1 MKINFNNNIKGD
13 KFFVNKVVVFIV
25 EGGTD
30 KRALENIFKKIYKY
44 KQIHFEFTHGD
55 ITSDENINKSNIEIE
70 IYKHVNSYLKDKK
83 LKLTDIWQIVQIFDM
98 DGTYIEDSCVVQGT
112 SEQFIYSTKSISCK
126 NVQRVINRNRH
137 KKEMIDYLLT
147 CDKIKG
153 LQYRC
158 YYLSSNLDHALY
170 NKLNLDDEEKI
181 KYADKFYEQFIGKE
195 KAFIDYLNME
205 VVNGVPESF
214 PLFWRYI
221 KKGLH
226 SLERHTNLNIYF
238 KENPILQ

>member
-112 SEQFIYSTKSISCK
+112 SEQFIYSTKSISCT
-126 NVQRVINRNRH
+126 
-137 KKEMIDYLLT
+137 E
-147 CDKIKG
+147 G
-153 LQYRC
+153 
-158 YYLSSNLDHALY
+158 
-170 NKLNLDDEEKI
+170 NK
-181 KYADKFYEQFIGKE
+181 
-195 KAFIDYLNME
+195 
-205 VVNGVPESF
+205 
-214 PLFWRYI
+214 
-221 KKGLH
+221 
-226 SLERHTNLNIYF
+226 
-238 KENPILQ
+238 